1 MIVHKQYF
9 FYFGKRT
16 GQPVCFHILG
26 SGKMSCDATHNRKG
40 NNNNNQQKRKK
51 ENKTRIFKVM
61 NSCVEVY
68 YK

>member
-1 MIVHKQYF
+1 
-9 FYFGKRT
+9 
-16 GQPVCFHILG
+16 
-26 SGKMSCDATHNRKG
+26 MSCDAIHNRKG
-40 NNNNNQQKRKK
+40 KNNNNEKKKK